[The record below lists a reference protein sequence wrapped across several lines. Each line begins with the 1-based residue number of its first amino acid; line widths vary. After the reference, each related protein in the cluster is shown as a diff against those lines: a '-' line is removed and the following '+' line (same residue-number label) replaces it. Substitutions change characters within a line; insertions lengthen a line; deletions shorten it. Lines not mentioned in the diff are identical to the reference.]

1 MKGAVGLIVAAGLG
15 IAGAICN
22 WFYLEQLARTQEQ
35 VLFIAIKDDVELEI
49 GDVIQPEHLMEVPIP
64 RSRVGN
70 LEQIAPL
77 WESRDA
83 VGGYYPA
90 LRNFNGGELLLDSDL
105 QRPAYQNLAETLQE
119 NEVAR
124 WVPIDSRSV
133 VPEQI
138 NPGDLVSFEVPRI
151 GAGEPTPEGTAPA
164 PPAGATEIVG
174 PFRVLAMGN
183 RREAANIQEA
193 NRRRSGSEGTIA
205 IVVELVNGQMSA
217 DAQRL
222 FDALRLSGNQGA
234 TILLHSAR
242 TEE

>member
-49 GDVIQPEHLMEVPIP
+49 GDIIKIEHLIEVPIP
-64 RSRVGN
+64 NSRVGN

-83 VGGYYPA
+83 VAGYPA

-105 QRPAYQNLAETLQE
+105 QRPAYQDLAETLQE

-133 VPEQI
+133 VAEQI

-183 RREAANIQEA
+183 RREASNIQEA

-205 IVVELVNGQMSA
+205 IVVELTNGQMSA

-222 FDALRLSGNQGA
+222 FDAMRLAGNQGA
-234 TILLHSAR
+234 QILLHSSR

>member
-22 WFYLEQLARTQEQ
+22 WYYLEQLARHQEQ
-35 VLFIAIKDDVELEI
+35 VVFIAIKDNVELEI
-49 GDVIQPEHLMEVPIP
+49 GDIIMPEHLMDVSIP
-64 RSRVGN
+64 RSGVGN

-77 WESRDA
+77 WESRNA
-83 VGGYYPA
+83 VAGNPA
-90 LRNFNGGELLLDSDL
+90 IRNFNGGEILLDSDL
-105 QRPAYQNLAETLQE
+105 QRPAYQDLAETLQE

-124 WVPIDSRSV
+124 WVPIDARSV
-133 VPEQI
+133 VAEQI
-138 NPGDLVSFEVPRI
+138 NPGDLVSFEVQRI

-164 PPAGATEIVG
+164 APAGATEILG

-183 RREAANIQEA
+183 RREASNIQEA

-205 IVVELVNGQMSA
+205 IVVELTNGQMSA

-222 FDALRLSGNQGA
+222 FDAMRLSGNQGA
-234 TILLHSAR
+234 QILLHSSH
-242 TEE
+242 TDE